1 MKNKI
6 KIDLM
11 SPSVSLND
19 LAQPQYNGI
28 LSYEVPNKWIYN
40 NTLPAS
46 LKVYN
51 DTNIYSMIF
60 TVENIIDTNTNT
72 CVQKIYNVEDQNVFT
87 RLGYPSGY
95 NIDTNYNSN
104 TDYTFTEWKSDAF
117 DENIMKNYYS
127 KFELNNLFLQSSTPN
142 KVIFDSIFK
151 YKGTKSTG
159 SYANITETGY
169 YVITGALTDSPA
181 LIATHNIDGILE
193 VYATVDKVYQVL
205 TVSKNY
211 SKPTD
216 PIVDANFNNI
226 ASLVYNGYSETFNH
240 DPNYNHNSTMHFRCI
255 NRSTGVGVWS
265 NVETIHKIYM
275 YQFLYN
281 SLEKFA
287 QVNNVASIYFPVT
300 AIDAGTTVSYYQTYN
315 KPLDSNQ
322 HMPYTAGFY
331 ANPNFVNGATNFVN
345 SNSEAMSLRR
355 RGFFMKRDNL
365 NLTIERWG

>member
-6 KIDLM
+6 KVDLM

-60 TVENIIDTNTNT
+60 TVENIIDPNTNT

-95 NIDTNYNSN
+95 NIDANYNSN
-104 TDYTFTEWKSDAF
+104 TDYTFTEWKNDAF
-117 DENIMKNYYS
+117 DENVMKNYYS

-159 SYANITETGY
+159 SYNNITDTGY
-169 YVITGALTDSPA
+169 YVITGALTDSPTP
-181 LIATHNIDGILE
+181 IANHNIDGILE
-193 VYATVDKVYQVL
+193 VYATVDKIYQVL

-211 SKPTD
+211 SKPND
-216 PIVDANFNNI
+216 PIVDTNFNNI
-226 ASLVYNGYSETFNH
+226 ASLVYSGYTETFYP
-240 DPNYNHNSTMHFRCI
+240 DANYSHNSTMHFRCI
-255 NRSTGVGVWS
+255 NRSTGVGLWS
-265 NVETIHKIYM
+265 NVESIHKIFM

-287 QVNNVASIYFPVT
+287 QVNNVSSIYFPT
-300 AIDAGTTVSYYQTYN
+300 TNINAGTTVTSYQLYN
-315 KPLDSNQ
+315 KALDSNQ

-345 SNSEAMSLRR
+345 VYTDALTMRR
-355 RGFFMKRDNL
+355 RGYFMKRNEL
-365 NLTIERWG
+365 NLTVERWG